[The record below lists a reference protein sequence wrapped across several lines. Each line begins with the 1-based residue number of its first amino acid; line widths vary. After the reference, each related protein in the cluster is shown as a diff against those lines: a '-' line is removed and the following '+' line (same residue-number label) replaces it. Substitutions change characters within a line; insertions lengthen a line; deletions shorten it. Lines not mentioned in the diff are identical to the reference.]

1 MKIGTITPSF
11 KGYVEIFCRRE
22 TDCYIAPVTFST
34 NAITYTPT
42 KGYGHSGER
51 EEVEICSGEQKY
63 TAVCSYD
70 TFQKACLE
78 SDTDDM
84 KGKVVKIEIK

>member
-22 TDCYIAPVTFST
+22 NDGYIAPVTFST
-34 NAITYTPT
+34 NAITYTPI
-42 KGYGHSGER
+42 KGYDSNGKR
-51 EEVEICSGEQKY
+51 EEVEIHSGEQKY

-70 TFQKACLE
+70 TFQEACLE

-84 KGKVVKIEIK
+84 KGKVIKIKI

>member
-22 TDCYIAPVTFST
+22 NDCYIAPVTFST

-84 KGKVVKIEIK
+84 KGKVVKIKIK